1 MTRDAVVSSA
11 GYSIY
16 AGWTLKGRVV
26 HTLSRDAF
34 VLRDGE
40 LEPSAIGRGRYVH
53 RKLTSRSQSS

>member
-26 HTLSRDAF
+26 HTLSRGAF

-40 LEPSAIGRGRYVH
+40 LDPSAIGRGRYVH
-53 RKLTSRSQSS
+53 RTLGAKS

>member
-26 HTLSRDAF
+26 HTLSRGAF

-53 RKLTSRSQSS
+53 HTLDANAG